1 LPRSPLNISALAD
14 PSRSTE
20 RSSRGFN
27 LTHHKK
33 TEVDTRLARIE
44 GQVRGIRKMM
54 EEGRTYSDVV
64 HQLAATIKGLESVI
78 QVIVDDL
85 VEGTVATAEKKEV
98 KEAIQELRDIIEKSI

>member
-1 LPRSPLNISALAD
+1 MSRFPNAPRWKEPL
-14 PSRSTE
+14 T
-20 RSSRGFN
+20 RGLN
-27 LTHHKK
+27 LTHHKR

-54 EEGRTYSDVV
+54 EEGRSYSDVV

-85 VEGTVATAEKKEV
+85 VEGTVASAEKREV
-98 KEAIQELRDIIEKSI
+98 KEAIQELREIIEKSI